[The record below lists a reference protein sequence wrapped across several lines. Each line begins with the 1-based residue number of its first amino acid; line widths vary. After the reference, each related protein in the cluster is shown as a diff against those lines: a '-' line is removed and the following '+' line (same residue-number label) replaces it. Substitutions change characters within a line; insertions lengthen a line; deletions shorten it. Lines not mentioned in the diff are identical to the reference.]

1 MKNVLF
7 AFCVVMLGACQ
18 TTGNTKWHT
27 VYDAGYGDNNDSSP
41 AIITVVENTQNNNWS
56 SNSNTNESSNGETS
70 SPSVQEDPNSVP
82 GPHNI
87 SEAFEGPMG
96 TPDNPN
102 PPVNPDCGLCN

>member
-56 SNSNTNESSNGETS
+56 SNSNTNEAQNRRVRAKLKSFLNLDTKAKIPKVNGAANRY
-70 SPSVQEDPNSVP
+70 D
-82 GPHNI
+82 
-87 SEAFEGPMG
+87 F
-96 TPDNPN
+96 
-102 PPVNPDCGLCN
+102 